1 MRRFPWLAT
10 ALLAGCVSSTEPSG
24 PPKVVM
30 ARSSG
35 SVLIRNPDGSVIRDA
50 SLRLSLEAMGSV
62 RTDGFRLPLV
72 SPAGDRIAWQAR
84 SNADWPMLLAEP
96 GSGALSAFV
105 AARPLASESGWEL
118 GDRLLLGRQADD
130 RGVLVESIQEDGSR
144 WIGCVPWDGSE
155 PRWMVQDARVNAF
168 GTLGPRGEL
177 GWCHRSPEEGCLGL
191 SVQRPEGRV
200 DFPRREGESWLMP
213 VVAADGIYACS
224 LRDGIL
230 ELAFLPI
237 RPGEHLTPSQAEPA
251 MLRQR
256 LSIRA
261 TPRTAWQ
268 VLEGVPADRAAGP
281 AGLVFFHPQL
291 RRMAI
296 WNPRADRVTLLA
308 EGSVA
313 AWMDG
318 ETTALCSLPDRLV
331 MQEVP
336 PEPGMAP
343 LKLIPGLWTCRGRDG
358 EGFILAGPSADGM
371 TVSRLRLGDPSPK

>member
-1 MRRFPWLAT
+1 MALI
-10 ALLAGCVSSTEPSG
+10 LLAGCVSSTEPAG
-24 PPKVVM
+24 PPKVLM
-30 ARSSG
+30 PRSSG
-35 SVLIRNPDGSVIRDA
+35 SVLIRSPDGAVIRDT
-50 SLRLSLEAMGSV
+50 SLRLSLEALGSV

-84 SNADWPMLLAEP
+84 SNADWSMLVGNP
-96 GSGALSAFV
+96 GNVALNASV
-105 AARPLASESGWEL
+105 AARPLPEGSGWEL

-130 RGVLVESIQEDGSR
+130 RGVLVESIREDGSR
-144 WIGCVPWDGSE
+144 WIGRATWDGSE
-155 PRWMVQDARVNAF
+155 PTWMIQDARVNAF
-168 GTLGPRGEL
+168 GTLGPRGEM
-177 GWCHRSPEEGCLGL
+177 GWCHRSLDETCLGL
-191 SVQRPEGRV
+191 SVQRPEGRI

-213 VVAADGIYACS
+213 VVAAEGIYACS

-237 RPGEHLTPSQAEPA
+237 RPGEHLTTSQAEPA

-308 EGSVA
+308 EGSVS

-318 ETTALCSLPDRLV
+318 EATALVSLPDQLV

-343 LKLIPGLWTCRGRDG
+343 LKLIPGLWTCRGRDRQ
-358 EGFILAGPSADGM
+358 GFILAGPSGDGM
-371 TVSRLRLGDPSPK
+371 TVSRLRLGDPSPE